1 MGRVYKR
8 FKYTAAAFC
17 LVMGSQYL
25 MSKGEESFMDSYFA
39 NATENEFVELDNEY
53 IYSPDG
59 AILD

>member
-1 MGRVYKR
+1 
-8 FKYTAAAFC
+8 
-17 LVMGSQYL
+17 